1 MTIQFSCG
9 HCGTV
14 LKTTDDK
21 AGKQAKCPGCSEVID
36 IPAAGTSSAGGG
48 IGTRKRKSSRR
59 DDWDDDDYRDDDYDD
74 DYGSDYDND
83 YDDRPRR
90 RSGGGSS
97 ASCPMCGERVSA
109 SASRCKYCG
118 EDLDE
123 RGRGSRTGRGSS
135 GGFEAGESIST
146 AWAIFQTEWGICL
159 GALLLP
165 FVIQIAINFLSQI
178 GIALLAGVMAD
189 AMGDAGL
196 YVFIVIMVVWVL
208 ALVLFGLFIQCGQ
221 AIVMVN
227 VVRNRSNGIAD
238 LFGGGPYI
246 MTLLLNVLVV
256 GLACVPIMLLIGG
269 LGAIAPALSVVGV
282 LLFYVCVLCIGVMI
296 WPMTY
301 ALVDQNLKGLEPLK
315 TAFSLTEGYRLTSVL
330 MFLLL
335 GLINLGGALL
345 CGVGLLITVPLSMLS
360 LAVAYCRLARR
371 KVHV

>member
-14 LKTTDDK
+14 LKTSDDK

-36 IPAAGTSSAGGG
+36 IPAAGTSSGGGG
-48 IGTRKRKSSRR
+48 IGTRKKKSSRL
-59 DDWDDDDYRDDDYDD
+59 DDWDDDDDYRDDDYDD
-74 DYGSDYDND
+74 GYDDD
-83 YDDRPRR
+83 YDDRPKR
-90 RSGGGSS
+90 RSRSGSS
-97 ASCPMCGERVSA
+97 TSCPMCGERISA

-123 RGRGSRTGRGSS
+123 RGRGSRSGRGSR

-146 AWAIFQTEWGICL
+146 AWDIFQTEWGICL

-165 FVIQIAINFLSQI
+165 FVIQIAINFVSQI
-178 GIALLAGVMAD
+178 GIGLLAAAMAD

-208 ALVLFGLFIQCGQ
+208 VLVLFGLFIQCGQ
-221 AIVMVN
+221 ALVMVN

-246 MTLLLNVLVV
+246 MTLLLNVLVL
-256 GLACVPIMLLIGG
+256 GLASLPILLLIGG
-269 LGAIAPALSVVGV
+269 LGALAPALSVVGI
-282 LLFYVCVLCIGVMI
+282 LLFYVCVLCVGVMI

-335 GLINLGGALL
+335 GLINIAGALL
-345 CGVGLLITVPLSMLS
+345 CGLGLLITIPLTMLSM
-360 LAVAYCRLARR
+360 AVAYCRLAGR